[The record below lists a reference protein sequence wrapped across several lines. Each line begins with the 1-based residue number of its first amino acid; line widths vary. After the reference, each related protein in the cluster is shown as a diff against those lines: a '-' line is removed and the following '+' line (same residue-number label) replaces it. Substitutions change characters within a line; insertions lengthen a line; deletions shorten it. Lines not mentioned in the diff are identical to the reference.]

1 VNAVAVAEPAI
12 GDLSPW
18 HAVRD
23 EVACVLST
31 ISGEQMSSAAALF
44 TDRARRWF
52 CSGQGRSGLVAQMA
66 AMRLMHVGF
75 DAHAVGEAT
84 APSIGDGDG
93 LLMISGSGETPVSLH
108 LAALA
113 QDAGAHVLAVTGCAD
128 NTLAHRARVVIE
140 VPTSGTGQFG
150 GTLFEQSALLLL
162 DAVILDIT
170 ASDPRAYAV
179 MRARHTN
186 LQ

>member
-1 VNAVAVAEPAI
+1 VNVVAV
-12 GDLSPW
+12 PW

-23 EVACVLST
+23 EVSGVLST
-31 ISGEQMSSAAALF
+31 ISGEQMAYAAALF

-75 DAHAVGEAT
+75 DAHTVGEAT
-84 APSIGDGDG
+84 APSVGDGDG
-93 LLMISGSGETPVSLH
+93 LVVISGSGETPVTLH

-113 QDAGAHVLAVTGCAD
+113 RDAGAHLLAVTSRAD
-128 NTLAHRARVVIE
+128 STLARLARVVIE
-140 VPTSGTGQFG
+140 VPTRETGQFG

-162 DAVILDIT
+162 DAVVLEIT
-170 ASDPRAYAV
+170 AGDPRAYAV